1 MSIIIIYFFLFTT
14 IPVGTWKF
22 RAKGRI
28 RAAAVVYTTAT
39 PDPSCICDLCIL
51 RQCQIL
57 NPGMRPASPQR
68 PAESQ
73 WELQSSLCLE

>member
-1 MSIIIIYFFLFTT
+1 MSIIIIFSFYGHTC
-14 IPVGTWKF
+14 GTWKF
-22 RAKGRI
+22 RARGRI

-39 PDPSCICDLCIL
+39 PDPSCIFDLCIL

-57 NPGMRPASPQR
+57 NPGMRPASSQR

-73 WELQSSLCLE
+73 WEL